1 MKAQRPTP
9 AGMQQKRSD
18 AHFSRLCTAPSTS
31 GRPLVQQSRRLPSR
45 RRSSTTKTSAILGIF
60 AASPEPKKLTRLAE
74 LARTASDDEPVSLGW
89 ETFDPSRFELKEEL
103 GHGSFGTVH
112 QATDADTGVKAAV
125 KTVAKLRRNQKPAK
139 TAAKLKREVHLLQV
153 LRNATDRVVSFQ
165 GAYEDD
171 YNAYIVTEV
180 LNGGTLEEFQAS
192 FGGKLDETT
201 LRWVGADI
209 LRFILACH
217 NLDVVYADAK
227 PANFMLDNSD
237 GEWKVKAIDLG
248 CSQPL
253 AHTHERLELRSG
265 TPLYFAPEVFQR
277 SYGVEADLWSVG
289 VLLYQ
294 LITGHNPW
302 FESLKGVSPSV
313 VQEKVLGEDVP
324 YLDEDWEAI
333 SPELQD
339 LVQRLLTK
347 SVDSRITAA
356 EALEHPFFMNNA
368 CIESNVVSVPDGK
381 LSSLFSKVKV
391 AN

>member
-1 MKAQRPTP
+1 MVQRPTP
-9 AGMQQKRSD
+9 AGTQQMRSD
-18 AHFSRLCTAPSTS
+18 AHSARLCVAPSTS
-31 GRPLVQQSRRLPSR
+31 GRALVQQSRGLLSSR
-45 RRSSTTKTSAILGIF
+45 RRSTKTRAIFGIF
-60 AASPEPKKLTRLAE
+60 AAAPEPKKLTRLAE
-74 LARTASDDEPVSLGW
+74 LARNDDEPVPLGW
-89 ETFDPSRFELKEEL
+89 ESFDPSRFELKEEL

-112 QATDADTGVKAAV
+112 QAVDAETGVKSAV
-125 KTVAKLRRNQKPAK
+125 KTVSKLRRNQKPAK
-139 TAAKLKREVHLLQV
+139 TAAKLKREVNLLQV

-201 LRWVGADI
+201 LRWVAADI

-253 AHTHERLELRSG
+253 SHSNERLELRSG

-302 FESLKGVSPSV
+302 FDSLKGVSPSV
-313 VQEKVLGEDVP
+313 VQEKVLGQDVP
-324 YLDEDWEAI
+324 YLDEDWEGI

-347 SVDSRITAA
+347 SVSSRITAA
-356 EALEHPFFMNNA
+356 QALEHPYFMDSA
-368 CIESNVVSVPDGK
+368 CLESNVVSVPDGK
-381 LSSLFSKVKV
+381 LSSLFSKVTV